1 MSWITRISVVGIAI
15 ITAALIIILSAFNGI
30 EQMVSKL
37 YSDYD
42 PAITMRSSE
51 GKTFDSTT
59 VNLNQLRKIPGVISL
74 SKAIEE
80 TVIIKHGKKWVNAR
94 MVGVDYSFVDACN
107 LSKHMVDGYPTL
119 EENGEPTAVIGA
131 SLLDKIDGYISE
143 LDGYE
148 ELTLYTPLRDASIA
162 RLKSP
167 FKVSP
172 LKVVGRMNYNKDVNM
187 SDLLVPINYAEIQL
201 NYDTDITAIYF
212 HAKKENREEIKT
224 ALVAKFG
231 DTFQIKTAAEKNEL
245 IFKTSES
252 EKKIVVLILLFIFV
266 LAAFNLVASLN
277 MLFIEKKENIE
288 TMERFGA
295 TKRFIFQIFF
305 FEGILIALKG
315 IGIGLVLGIGVCLLQ
330 NHYGFLQMPNS
341 GGNDAF
347 PVILRVRDVLFIL
360 GTVSGLSVLSAYFPV
375 AYLVRKTGA

>member
-1 MSWITRISVVGIAI
+1 
-15 ITAALIIILSAFNGI
+15 
-30 EQMVSKL
+30 MVSKL

-42 PAITMRSSE
+42 PSISMRSSE

-59 VNLNQLRKIPGVISL
+59 VNLDDLRKISGVISL

-94 MVGVDYSFVDACN
+94 MVGVDYSFTKACN
-107 LSKHMVDGYPTL
+107 LDKHMVDGYPYL

-187 SDLLVPINYAEIQL
+187 SDLLVPISYAEIQL
-201 NYDTDITAIYF
+201 NYGKDITAIYF
-212 HAKKENREEIKT
+212 HTSKEEVENVKA
-224 ALVAKFG
+224 ALQAKFG
-231 DTFQIKTAAEKNEL
+231 NTFQIKTAAEKNEL

-295 TKRFIFQIFF
+295 TKQFVFQIFF
-305 FEGILIALKG
+305 FEGILIAFKG
-315 IGIGLVLGIGVCLLQ
+315 IIIGLIIGVGVCLLQ
-330 NHYGFLQMPNS
+330 TQFSLLQMPNS
-341 GGNDAF
+341 NGEAF
-347 PVILRVRDVLFIL
+347 PIILRVMDVLFIF
-360 GTVSGLSVLSAYFPV
+360 GTVVVLSVLSAYFPV
-375 AYLVRKTGA
+375 RYLVKRTIDGI

>member
-1 MSWITRISVVGIAI
+1 
-15 ITAALIIILSAFNGI
+15 
-30 EQMVSKL
+30 MVSKL

-42 PAITMRSSE
+42 PSISMRSLE
-51 GKTFDSTT
+51 GKTFDSTAL
-59 VNLNQLRKIPGVISL
+59 NLDDLRRIPKVISL

-94 MVGVDYSFVDACN
+94 MVGVDYSFVAACN
-107 LSKHMVDGYPTL
+107 LSKHLVDGYPYL

-148 ELTLYTPLRDASIA
+148 ELILYTPLRDASIA

-187 SDLLVPINYAEIQL
+187 SDILVPINYAELQL
-201 NYDTDITAIYF
+201 NYGSDITAIYF
-212 HAKKENREEIKT
+212 HVKKEDVESVKGVLETR
-224 ALVAKFG
+224 FG
-231 DTFQIKTAAEKNEL
+231 KTFQIKTAAEKNEL

-295 TKRFIFQIFF
+295 TKQFIFQIFF

-315 IGIGLVLGIGVCLLQ
+315 ILFGLILGVGVCFLQ
-330 NHYGFLQMPNS
+330 MQFGLLQMPNS
-341 GGNDAF
+341 NGEAF
-347 PVILRVRDVLFIL
+347 PIILQVKDVLFIL
-360 GTVSGLSVLSAYFPV
+360 VTVALLSVLSAYFPV
-375 AYLVRKTGA
+375 RYLVRRTIGGM

>member
-1 MSWITRISVVGIAI
+1 MGIAV
-15 ITAALIIILSAFNGI
+15 ITAALVIILSAFNGI

-42 PAITMRSSE
+42 PAITMRSTQ

-59 VNLNQLRKIPGVISL
+59 VNLQDVRSIPGVISV

-80 TVIIKHGKKWVNAR
+80 TVIVKRGKKWINAR
-94 MVGVDYSFVDACN
+94 MVGVDYSFLEACR
-107 LSKHMVDGYPTL
+107 LKDHLVDGYPVL

-131 SLLDKIDGYISE
+131 TLLDKIDGYISE
-143 LDGYE
+143 LDGHDA
-148 ELTLYTPLRDASIA
+148 LTLYTPLRDASIA

-172 LKVVGRMNYNKDVNM
+172 LKVVGRMNYNKDVNA
-187 SDLLVPINYAEIQL
+187 SDLLVPLNYAEMQL
-201 NYDTDITAIYF
+201 NYGKDITAVYV
-212 HAKKENREEIKT
+212 HTDKEHLEAVKA
-224 ALVAKFG
+224 ALEAKFG
-231 DTFQIKTAAEKNEL
+231 KRFRVKTAAEKNEL

-295 TKRFIFQIFF
+295 TKAFIFRIFF
-305 FEGILIALKG
+305 FEGILIAFKG
-315 IGIGLVLGIGVCLLQ
+315 ILIGLVLGTLVCVAQMQFGL
-330 NHYGFLQMPNS
+330 LQMPNTN
-341 GGNDAF
+341 GEAF
-347 PVILRVRDVLFIL
+347 PVILQVKDVLFIL
-360 GTVSGLSVLSAYFPV
+360 GTVIVLSVLLSYFPV
-375 AYLVRKTGA
+375 RYLVRKTIG

>member
-1 MSWITRISVVGIAI
+1 MGIAV
-15 ITAALIIILSAFNGI
+15 ITAALVIILSAFNGI
-30 EQMVSKL
+30 EQMVSRL

-42 PAITMRSSE
+42 PSISMRSLE
-51 GKTFDSTT
+51 GKTFDSTA
-59 VNLNQLRKIPGVISL
+59 VNLNDLRKVPGVISL

-80 TVIIKHGKKWVNAR
+80 TVIIKHGKKWINAR
-94 MVGVDYSFVDACN
+94 MVGVDYSFTEACN
-107 LSKHMVDGYPTL
+107 LEKHLVDGYPYL

-143 LDGYE
+143 MDGYE

-172 LKVVGRMNYNKDVNM
+172 LKVVGRMNFNKDVNM
-187 SDLLVPINYAEIQL
+187 SDLLVPINYAEVQL
-201 NYDTDITAIYF
+201 NYGTDITAIYF
-212 HAKKENREEIKT
+212 HIKKENIESVKEI
-224 ALVAKFG
+224 LVAKFG
-231 DTFQIKTAAEKNEL
+231 KKFLIKTAAEKNEL

-252 EKKIVVLILLFIFV
+252 EKKIVVLILLFIFI

-305 FEGILIALKG
+305 FEGILIAFKG
-315 IGIGLVLGIGVCLLQ
+315 ILIGLVLGVGVCLLQ
-330 NHYGFLQMPNS
+330 MQFVLLQMPNS
-341 GGNDAF
+341 GGEAF
-347 PVILRVRDVLFIL
+347 PMILQVKDVLFIFAM
-360 GTVSGLSVLSAYFPV
+360 VVILSVLSSYFPV
-375 AYLVRKTGA
+375 RYLVKRTIDGI

>member
-1 MSWITRISVVGIAI
+1 
-15 ITAALIIILSAFNGI
+15 
-30 EQMVSKL
+30 MVSNL

-42 PAITMRSSE
+42 PAITMRSLE

-59 VNLNQLRKIPGVISL
+59 VNIAGLRKIPHVLSV

-94 MVGVDYSFVDACN
+94 MVGVDFDFTDACR
-107 LSKHMVDGYPTL
+107 LRDHMVDGYPYL

-131 SLLDKIDGYISE
+131 GLLDKIDGYISE
-143 LDGYE
+143 VDGYE

-172 LKVVGRMNYNKDVNM
+172 VKVIGRMNYNKDVNM
-187 SDLLVPINYAEIQL
+187 SDLLVPISYAEIQL
-201 NYDTDITAIYF
+201 NYDKDITAIYL
-212 HAKKENREEIKT
+212 HAEKEHIPAIKQ
-224 ALVAKFG
+224 ALESKFG
-231 DTFQIKTAAEKNEL
+231 KKFQVKTAAEKNEL

-252 EKKIVVLILLFIFV
+252 EKKIVILILLFIFV

-288 TMERFGA
+288 TMERFGV
-295 TKRFIFQIFF
+295 TKQFVFRIFF
-305 FEGILIALKG
+305 FEGILIAFIG
-315 IGIGLVLGIGVCLLQ
+315 IVIGLVAGVGICLLQ
-330 NHYGFLQMPNS
+330 NHFEFLTMPNS
-341 GGNDAF
+341 GGEAF
-347 PVILRVRDVLFIL
+347 PVILRAKDVVFIFFAV
-360 GTVSGLSVLSAYFPV
+360 TVLSGLSAYFPV
-375 AYLVRKTGA
+375 RYLVRKTMS